1 MISRRQ
7 IACLFTFLILT
18 AGVALAEAPA
28 RSNYTHA
35 EIQKM
40 IRDAHTPEQ
49 YRELAEYYR
58 WRQLNYELEAHG
70 EKHEWIR
77 RTFDVTVPAKYP
89 TPGDSSRNRYEYFT
103 YESSKMGALAAR
115 YSMLATELM
124 R

>member
-1 MISRRQ
+1 MISRLQ
-7 IACLFTFLILT
+7 FAYFLTFLIL
-18 AGVALAEAPA
+18 AASAALAEAPS
-28 RSNYTHA
+28 RPNYTHA

-40 IRDAHTPEQ
+40 IRDAHTTEQ

-58 WRQLNYELEAHG
+58 WRQLNYELQARG

-89 TPGDSSRNRYEYFT
+89 TPENSSKNRYEYFT
-103 YESSKMGALAAR
+103 YEAAKMGAFAAR